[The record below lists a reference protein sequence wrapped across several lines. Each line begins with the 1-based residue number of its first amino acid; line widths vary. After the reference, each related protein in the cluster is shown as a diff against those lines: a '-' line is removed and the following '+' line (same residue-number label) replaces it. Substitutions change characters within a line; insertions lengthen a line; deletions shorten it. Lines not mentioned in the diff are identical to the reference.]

1 MVGLFNF
8 SIDELD
14 EVYFVVFVLIVGNE
28 NNFSAVDNSVDK
40 KTNFRYYLN
49 RKLTSRHQTN
59 KQTILIIW
67 GTLTII

>member
-28 NNFSAVDNSVDK
+28 NNFSVVDNSVDK

-49 RKLTSRHQTN
+49 RQLTSRHQTN